1 MARANTGDKLMVYDT
16 KKKSEIVSV
25 DDCIDLFCT
34 QLESERR
41 TMEIFL
47 SNARELWRTQYNSE
61 IIDID
66 VEVRFDL
73 KEYGFSYFIPDAV
86 IKDDRGIST
95 IIEAKNPK
103 QLKENIVGLAQL
115 MNAKMA
121 FDYHGIKNNYMLIT
135 SVFSPFI
142 MKFILEYNL
151 PFDLCM
157 VSNKNMAL
165 WRMYENI

>member
-1 MARANTGDKLMVYDT
+1 MKLKVDEIKLNPDNPRTIKDDNFQKLVRSIKEFPEMA
-16 KKKSEIVSV
+16 
-25 DDCIDLFCT
+25 
-34 QLESERR
+34 
-41 TMEIFL
+41 
-47 SNARELWRTQYNSE
+47 
-61 IIDID
+61 
-66 VEVRFDL
+66 EVREVVVNKDYMILGGNMRFQAM
-73 KEYGFSYFIPDAV
+73 KEAGWKEIPVRVVDWPEDKQKEFI